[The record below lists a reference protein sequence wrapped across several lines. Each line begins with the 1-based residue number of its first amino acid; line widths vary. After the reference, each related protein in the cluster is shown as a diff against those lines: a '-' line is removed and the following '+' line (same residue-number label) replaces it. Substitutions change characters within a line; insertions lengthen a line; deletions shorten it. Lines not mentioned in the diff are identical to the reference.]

1 MDIIKQ
7 GKNDT
12 EKEKPEVT
20 EQINVNQLISL
31 VPEEEPAPVIKL
43 EITEEDQKTIENFH
57 FPAYNEIPD
66 VGLFLEQ
73 TGKYINEF
81 LRPLLKTELT
91 GSMISNYV
99 KKKIIESPVKKQYYR
114 DHIVVLILIAIAKP
128 ILSLDSIS
136 RMVEVEKTLS
146 NSREMY
152 ETFCGI
158 FEETL
163 KKTFH
168 LSDEKQIDEDGD
180 NATIVMRYISA
191 AVSYKIFLDRCFEQ
205 TYTPT

>member
-1 MDIIKQ
+1 MDLMKT
-7 GKNDT
+7 GKNDINKD
-12 EKEKPEVT
+12 ENNAE
-20 EQINVNQLISL
+20 EQLNVNQLITL
-31 VPEEEPAPVIKL
+31 VPSEEPVPEIKL
-43 EITEEDQKTIENFH
+43 EISDEDLAAIEDFR

-99 KKKIIESPVKKQYYR
+99 KKKIIASPVKKQYYR
-114 DHIVVLILIAIAKP
+114 DHIVALILIAIAKP

-168 LSDEKQIDEDGD
+168 LSDEKQINEDGD
-180 NATIVMRYISA
+180 NAKIVMRYISA

-205 TYTPT
+205 PD

>member
-1 MDIIKQ
+1 MELVRSSK
-7 GKNDT
+7 KNTDGNEAEEHVNVNRLHAVAT
-12 EKEKPEVT
+12 PE
-20 EQINVNQLISL
+20 EAEQPPQINLDIS
-31 VPEEEPAPVIKL
+31 EEDL
-43 EITEEDQKTIENFH
+43 EIIENFR

-81 LRPLLKTELT
+81 LKPLLKQELT

-99 KKKIIESPVKKQYYR
+99 KKKIIDSPVKKQYYR
-114 DHIVVLILIAIAKP
+114 DHIVDLIFIAIAKP
-128 ILSLDSIS
+128 ILSLESIG
-136 RMVEVEKTLS
+136 MLVEAEKHMK

-152 ETFCGI
+152 ETFCKI

-168 LSDEKQIDEDGD
+168 LHEDKQIKQEKD
-180 NATIVMRYISA
+180 NATTVIRYISA
-191 AVSYKIFLDRCFEQ
+191 AVSYKIFLDRCFE
-205 TYTPT
+205 

>member
-1 MDIIKQ
+1 MDLMKS
-7 GKNDT
+7 GRNNTNKEDSKT
-12 EKEKPEVT
+12 E
-20 EQINVNQLISL
+20 EQVNVNQLISL
-31 VPEEEPAPVIKL
+31 VPEEEPAPEIKL
-43 EITEEDQKTIENFH
+43 EITEEELKVIDDFH

-81 LRPLLKTELT
+81 LKPILKSELT

-99 KKKIIESPVKKQYYR
+99 KKKIIDSPVKKQYYR
-114 DHIVVLILIAIAKP
+114 DHIVDLIFIAIAKP
-128 ILSLDSIS
+128 ILSLESI
-136 RMVEVEKTLS
+136 RQMVVVEKALS

-152 ETFCGI
+152 ETFCSI

-168 LSDEKQIDEDGD
+168 LSDERQIKEEGD
-180 NATIVMRYISA
+180 NATTVMRYISA
-191 AVSYKIFLDRCFEQ
+191 AVSYKIFLDLCFEKSN
-205 TYTPT
+205 

>member
-1 MDIIKQ
+1 MYNNIDLNIHKKRRYEMDIIKQ

-99 KKKIIESPVKKQYYR
+99 KKKIILYEKKNPSYNKKERKEENESKSKSRSLHWMWRLFLYCR
-114 DHIVVLILIAIAKP
+114 RP
-128 ILSLDSIS
+128 I
-136 RMVEVEKTLS
+136 
-146 NSREMY
+146 
-152 ETFCGI
+152 
-158 FEETL
+158 
-163 KKTFH
+163 
-168 LSDEKQIDEDGD
+168 
-180 NATIVMRYISA
+180 
-191 AVSYKIFLDRCFEQ
+191 
-205 TYTPT
+205 